1 MASRRKLKKCVY
13 YVATSLIQ
21 EAIVLNSLV
30 KEFSNTKMDS
40 IINEVVLAY
49 REIMMKINN
58 PEGTNNP
65 KEIKKYYNTI
75 IEQFQSEVDRITKEL
90 E

>member
-75 IEQFQSEVDRITKEL
+75 IEQFQSEVDRIIKEL

>member
-75 IEQFQSEVDRITKEL
+75 IEQFQSEVDRVIKEL

>member
-49 REIMMKINN
+49 RDIMMKINN

-75 IEQFQSEVDRITKEL
+75 IEQFQSEVDRIIKEL

>member
-40 IINEVVLAY
+40 IINEMVLAY

-75 IEQFQSEVDRITKEL
+75 IEQFQSEVDRIIKEL

>member
-49 REIMMKINN
+49 REVMMKINN

-75 IEQFQSEVDRITKEL
+75 IEQFQSEVDRIIKEL

>member
-30 KEFSNTKMDS
+30 KESSNTKMDS

-75 IEQFQSEVDRITKEL
+75 IEQFQSEVDRIIKEL

>member
-75 IEQFQSEVDRITKEL
+75 IEQFQSEVDKIIKEL

>member
-49 REIMMKINN
+49 RDIMMKINN

-75 IEQFQSEVDRITKEL
+75 IEQFQSEVDKIIKEL

>member
-21 EAIVLNSLV
+21 EAIILNSLV
-30 KEFSNTKMDS
+30 KDFTNTKMDS
-40 IINEVVLAY
+40 TINEVVVAY
-49 REIMMKINN
+49 RDMMMKINN
-58 PEGTNNP
+58 PEGTNNR

-75 IEQFQSEVDRITKEL
+75 INQYQSEVDRIVAEL
-90 E
+90 S

>member
-40 IINEVVLAY
+40 TINEVVLAY

-75 IEQFQSEVDRITKEL
+75 IEQFQSEVDRIIKEL

>member
-65 KEIKKYYNTI
+65 KEIKKYYNTS
-75 IEQFQSEVDRITKEL
+75 IEQFQSEVDRIIKEL

>member
-13 YVATSLIQ
+13 YVATSIIQ
-21 EAIVLNSLV
+21 EAIVLNSII
-30 KEFSNTKMDS
+30 EDFSDTKMDS
-40 IINEVVLAY
+40 IINDTVTAY
-49 REIMMKINN
+49 RDIMMKINN
-58 PEGTNNP
+58 PEGTDNP

-75 IEQFQSEVDRITKEL
+75 IGQFQTEVDRIIKEL

>member
-75 IEQFQSEVDRITKEL
+75 IEQFQSEIDRIIKEL

>member
-13 YVATSLIQ
+13 YVATSIIQ
-21 EAIVLNSLV
+21 EAIVLNSIID
-30 KEFSNTKMDS
+30 FSDTKMDS
-40 IINEVVLAY
+40 IINDTVTAY
-49 REIMMKINN
+49 RDIMLKINN
-58 PEGTNNP
+58 PEGTDNP

-75 IEQFQSEVDRITKEL
+75 IGQFQTEVNRIIKEL